1 VIYHYDLDGESAP
14 GYLRLR
20 LITKVLFYS
29 GYKGLET
36 PRAIV
41 AAGQEFPIDKI
52 IWRRRSQ
59 DKETCEPC
67 EIIRCRA
74 AGQELTLKVSP
85 SGECRI
91 LGRVRLIVP
100 S

>member
-1 VIYHYDLDGESAP
+1 
-14 GYLRLR
+14 

-29 GYKGLET
+29 GYKGQET

-41 AAGQEFPIDKI
+41 VAGREFPIDRV
-52 IWRRRSQ
+52 IWRRRGQ
-59 DKETCEPC
+59 DKETREPC
-67 EIIRCRA
+67 ELIRCRA
-74 AGQELTLKVSP
+74 AGQELTLKISP

-91 LGRVRLIVP
+91 LGRSRFVIP